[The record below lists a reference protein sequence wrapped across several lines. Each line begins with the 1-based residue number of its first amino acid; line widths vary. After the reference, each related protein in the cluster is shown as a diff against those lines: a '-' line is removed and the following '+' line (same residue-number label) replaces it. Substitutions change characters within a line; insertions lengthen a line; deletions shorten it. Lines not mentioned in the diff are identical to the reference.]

1 MPIHCPLSYSGLCPE
16 CTNLYNKQCYARPC
30 RPVPI
35 IDILT
40 NEERIT
46 ILEDGLEEQL
56 PVYAPKK
63 VIARVLK
70 ENENIKGEVLW
81 LRNKLTEHLD
91 KSAELRKKKGKY
103 LYE

>member
-1 MPIHCPLSYSGLCPE
+1 MPIHCPLSYSGLCPD
-16 CTNLYNKQCYARPC
+16 CTNLYNKRCYAHPC
-30 RPVPI
+30 RPVPV

-63 VIARVLK
+63 VIARVLR
-70 ENENIKGEVLW
+70 ENENMKAEVLW

-91 KSAELRKKKGKY
+91 KSAELRKGKGKSKY
-103 LYE
+103 A